1 MKNIVEKYA
10 DLGLELFEDCYEFN
24 EDAGDTFSWQVFEAG
39 DDGDA
44 GSVDG
49 IAVLGR
55 AVGPFF
61 VVDGKSQNNRFY
73 EKKLWDRVLGESQQT
88 MARGQMLGSIGHGQ
102 PLDDNALLEGKA
114 SHRVSKLW
122 IDEGKRMGMGEVLI
136 LNTPAG
142 RTLNAYLR
150 GGVQFP
156 VSSRGYGKYAGKMG
170 DGTQIV
176 DSDTYKLETFDFVR
190 VPGIANAIPRI
201 VESKEKT
208 VDESVEVAPGQKVS
222 MEDLKLVFRELLDQ
236 KNTPPIETH
245 MNPGGSVQ
253 EEDDKMPNEDNTVYQ
268 KMTEEKIRLEE
279 ELQRAL
285 ESNMQLSETVE
296 ALQSAV
302 GQLEE
307 VVDDYRS
314 LGSIEDLSRVM
325 DVTETMLENRPM
337 EESDMVALVEQL
349 EIYEELGTP
358 EELEELFDK
367 FENFIESY
375 DELGS
380 PEEVDE
386 ALDRSMEL
394 LEAYNELGTPEEV
407 NEAFDSVE
415 SFMGE
420 MAELG
425 TLEEL
430 DAICDLLEA
439 YQDYGTPNELAH
451 AFAMMN
457 AVVENTRA
465 THIANESRALAAEY
479 GVDQTVAESIVESMG
494 SARAQEVLGAINESR
509 SITSRYRVEDRMN
522 ESANEAINED
532 VPRGKVAQSLFGG
545 NDARATRLMDKMSR

>member
-1 MKNIVEKYA
+1 MINKKYIEENS
-10 DLGLELFEDCYEFN
+10 LELFEDSFYTE
-24 EDAGDTFSWQVFEAG
+24 EIPVALQWEVSEA
-39 DDGDA
+39 DDSVQ

-49 IAVLGR
+49 IGVLGR

-73 EKKLWDRVLGESQQT
+73 EKKLWERVLGDTQQT
-88 MARGQMLGSIGHGQ
+88 MARGQMLGTMGHGQ
-102 PLDDNALLEGKA
+102 PLDDAALLEGKA

-122 IDEGKRMGMGEVLI
+122 IDEGKKMGMGEVLI

-156 VSSRGYGKYAGKMG
+156 VSSRGYGKYSGKME

-176 DSDTYKLETFDFVR
+176 DSDSYKLETFDFVR

-201 VESKEKT
+201 VENMENE
-208 VDESVEVAPGQKVS
+208 VDESVEVTPGYKVS
-222 MEDLKLVFRELLDQ
+222 MDDLKQVFRELLDQ

-253 EEDDKMPNEDNTVYQ
+253 EGNKKMADENNTVYQ

-367 FENFIESY
+367 FEAFIDSY
-375 DELGS
+375 DGLGS

-394 LEAYNELGTPEEV
+394 LEAYNELGSPEEV

-415 SFMGE
+415 SFMCE

-430 DAICDLLEA
+430 DAVCDLLEA
-439 YQDYGTPNELAH
+439 YQEFGTPNELAH

-465 THIANESRALAAEY
+465 QHIANESRALAAEY

-522 ESANEAINED
+522 ESATEAINESASA
-532 VPRGKVAQSLFGG
+532 PKGKVAQSLFGG